1 MDEIRDAARYNYLR
15 DRDLDTIANGGIFAG
30 MTPKNVILN
39 GVDLDDAIDKAMGLQ
54 PLPVWTV
61 LLRQPEYVGIE
72 AGTHLLTVTAESAE
86 VAVDDARREAY
97 ETDFDADER
106 AEGIGSAD
114 DYMPLLVIR
123 GRHEDVK
130 P

>member
-15 DRDLDTIANGGIFAG
+15 DRDLDTITKGGVFAG

-54 PLPVWTV
+54 PTPVWTV
-61 LLRQPEYVGIE
+61 LLLRPDYIADTYGQDTMLLQVEAATVDSAIEKAQIE
-72 AGTHLLTVTAESAE
+72 AVMSDSPL
-86 VAVDDARREAY
+86 
-97 ETDFDADER
+97 
-106 AEGIGSAD
+106 EGGD
-114 DYMPLLVIR
+114 LEDYYPLLCIR
-123 GRHEDVK
+123 GRHEDLK